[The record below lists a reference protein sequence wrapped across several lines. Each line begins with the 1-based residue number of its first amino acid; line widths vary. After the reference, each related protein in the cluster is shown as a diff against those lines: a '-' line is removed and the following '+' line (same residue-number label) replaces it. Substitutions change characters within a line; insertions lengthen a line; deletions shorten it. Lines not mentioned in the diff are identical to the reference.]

1 MIVDQT
7 SNRPLPRGVRRAV
20 DAMREDFGQKRSVT
34 ELAAVAG
41 VSSRTLQ
48 RQFLTFV
55 RKTPRAVARDI
66 GFDNARRELLQG
78 APSAKVMDIA
88 ARSGF
93 PHCGRFSVEYRR
105 RYGET
110 PSQTLKRQAFFLAAL
125 GSPRSSFVPS
135 GGWPTIAL
143 CKIEA
148 EPEHF
153 EIAANISEDLTS
165 ALTRAGIS
173 VVSEARSARYQ
184 LIGAIRGTGRQTRLV
199 FRMIDRGSGR
209 QLWAHRT
216 DGALVDAAEKQL
228 ATRIA
233 AALQPCLR
241 LAEVDHALRKPDPDL
256 SADDLALRAMP
267 GVLSLD
273 DEGNARALELLDCA
287 MEYDPKH
294 ALATALAAWAHIQRV
309 TYCFSSDPQHDLARS
324 RALAEKA
331 RTLSGN
337 AMVLAVLGNAL
348 TLLSELDAAD
358 LVIRKALSLDGGS
371 AWAWGCSGW
380 IDTYRGDSESAI
392 ERFKISLDLAPQDPL
407 AFNNMVGLGCAYFTA
422 GKFAEAARWQ
432 QRALI
437 ELPSARRIQRTMCP
451 AHLLPAAASET
462 YGTLSALR
470 QQYRRLAIS

>member
-148 EPEHF
+148 TPEHF

-173 VVSEARSARYQ
+173 VVREARSARYQ
-184 LIGAIRGTGRQTRLV
+184 LIGAIRGTGTQTRLV

-358 LVIRKALSLDGGS
+358 LVIRKASRLMADRLGHGAAAAGS
-371 AWAWGCSGW
+371 TPIEVTPNPPSNVSR
-380 IDTYRGDSESAI
+380 YRSI
-392 ERFKISLDLAPQDPL
+392 LR
-407 AFNNMVGLGCAYFTA
+407 
-422 GKFAEAARWQ
+422 
-432 QRALI
+432 
-437 ELPSARRIQRTMCP
+437 RRIRSRSTIWSASAAPTLRRANLPRPPDGSSVLSSNFRQHGGYSEPCVPPICSPQPHQRHT
-451 AHLLPAAASET
+451 E
-462 YGTLSALR
+462 R
-470 QQYRRLAIS
+470 